1 MIKNTTKKTYR
12 YFLLFFLLF
21 FLLTSL
27 PTVQSWALRTNDSQ
41 EILKT
46 KGVQA
51 EQKQPGPADK
61 ELLEKAKLEIFD
73 RNWDGALKKLEQLL
87 TQFPDSV
94 EFASALFYK
103 GWCLK
108 ELGKVKPAL
117 ETYTD
122 YLKISTNPSLRE
134 EACVAMIDLDFLLYR
149 QGEKQY
155 LDPVVRFLENGDRMV
170 SYYAAF
176 KLSYIDDKKIAETA
190 IPMLKKIVANE
201 KDEELVD
208 RAKLAL
214 MRINPELL
222 KDMAKTRN
230 IEKQMLHIQAF
241 DKKLKKESFSITIP
255 FALAK
260 LALDSVPG
268 KEKEMLTK
276 KGYNVDLL
284 LATLA
289 ETRELVRI
297 ESDDIIFKVWI
308 D

>member
-1 MIKNTTKKTYR
+1 MKKNTTKKICQ
-12 YFLLFFLLF
+12 YFLILFLF
-21 FLLTSL
+21 TIL
-27 PTVQSWALRTNDSQ
+27 PAVYLWAMEFQGAQMSQ
-41 EILKT
+41 ETLGT
-46 KGVQA
+46 QA
-51 EQKQPGPADK
+51 EYPGPADK

-73 RNWDGALKKLEQLL
+73 RNWNAALKKLELLL
-87 TQFPDSV
+87 TQFPNSADYP
-94 EFASALFYK
+94 SALFYK

-117 ETYTD
+117 EAYTE
-122 YLKISTNPSLRE
+122 YLKISTNSSLRE
-134 EACVAMIDLDFLLYR
+134 EASVAMIDLDFQLYR

-176 KLSYIDDKKIAETA
+176 KLSYVDDKKIAEKA
-190 IPMLKKIVANE
+190 IPVLKKIVANE
-201 KDEELVD
+201 SDEELVD

-214 MRINPELL
+214 MRINPEHL
-222 KDMAKTRN
+222 KEITKTRS

-268 KEKEMLTK
+268 KEKEMLNQ